1 MKKIKRDLNGLT
13 VEQIQKDIEMRIEE
27 AKAILDNK
35 QYKFQ
40 EVNLEEEVGFYLK
53 QKIKEALLNEQI
65 LYWISKNRKIRI
77 MQNKIKRI
85 K

>member
-1 MKKIKRDLNGLT
+1 LRYYGEGAEYMKKIKRGLNGLT

-27 AKAILDNK
+27 ARTILDNK

-53 QKIKEALLNEQI
+53 QKIREALLNEQI
-65 LYWISKNRKIRI
+65 
-77 MQNKIKRI
+77 
-85 K
+85 

>member
-65 LYWISKNRKIRI
+65 
-77 MQNKIKRI
+77 
-85 K
+85 

>member
-1 MKKIKRDLNGLT
+1 MKKIKRGLNGLT

-53 QKIKEALLNEQI
+53 QKIREALLNEQI
-65 LYWISKNRKIRI
+65 
-77 MQNKIKRI
+77 
-85 K
+85 